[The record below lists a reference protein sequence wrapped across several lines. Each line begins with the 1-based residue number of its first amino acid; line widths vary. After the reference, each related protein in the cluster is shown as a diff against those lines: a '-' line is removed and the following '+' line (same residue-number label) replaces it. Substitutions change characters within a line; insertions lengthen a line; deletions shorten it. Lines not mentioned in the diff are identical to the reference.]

1 MDRQVLRAAE
11 TVLKRAP
18 LPCVLYWSA
27 RIAIATA
34 IYILL
39 FYTVLVETFQGP
51 CVRTGHLSGKIE
63 KSASV

>member
-1 MDRQVLRAAE
+1 MDRQVLQAAE

-39 FYTVLVETFQGP
+39 FYTVLVETFQYTDP
-51 CVRTGHLSGKIE
+51 SRSLCEDRTPQRKN
-63 KSASV
+63 